1 MCPASRLRLSITV
14 ATFTCP
20 LTTWRHY
27 CTANYCH
34 TAAAADTKDA
44 NEKIP
49 MDLLG
54 GRVRERVCR
63 QMRTYLF
70 YDSTDVKP
78 NSVDG
83 HSAENDSHEDYARRS
98 HTGNRFLDKRDVRK
112 VQRPIPNKTADSIK
126 IKCARLN
133 GKRQNDMNE

>member
-27 CTANYCH
+27 CTANYYH

-54 GRVRERVCR
+54 RRARERVSW

-70 YDSTDVKP
+70 YDYTDVKP
-78 NSVDG
+78 NSLDG
-83 HSAENDSHEDYARRS
+83 HFAENDSDEDYARRS
-98 HTGNRFLDKRDVRK
+98 NTGNRFLDKWSVQK
-112 VQRPIPNKTADSIK
+112 VQRPIPNRTADSIK

-133 GKRQNDMNE
+133 GKRQNDTNE